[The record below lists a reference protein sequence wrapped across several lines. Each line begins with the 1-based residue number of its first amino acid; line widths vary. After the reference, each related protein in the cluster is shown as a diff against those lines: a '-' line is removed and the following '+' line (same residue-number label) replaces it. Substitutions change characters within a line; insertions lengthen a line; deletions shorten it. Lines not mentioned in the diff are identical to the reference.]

1 MGYAG
6 RPRQR
11 PIGLTGGQIALDGDF
26 SDVPIEQ
33 EDHRQSV
40 GAVRYPELEE
50 GQNTK
55 YIQVIIETHKIAQDA
70 DPNNIDSLYDC
81 LNRYI
86 QMCRDYDVKL
96 TNMGAYQACGLSR
109 PTVDRW
115 ASGKFRT
122 SNPEYMQFAQLIR
135 AVCSEYREILMAE
148 GKIHPVTGI
157 WWQKNYDQFSDQP
170 MLSPDSYDDK
180 DDAVTSEEIREKYA
194 NMPDE

>member
-1 MGYAG
+1 MGNAG
-6 RPRQR
+6 RPRHR
-11 PIGLTGGQIALDGDF
+11 PIGLTNGQMAIDGEF
-26 SDVPIEQ
+26 TEVPVSR
-33 EDHRQSV
+33 EDNRQSV
-40 GAVRYPELEE
+40 GSVRYPELED
-50 GQNTK
+50 GLNTK
-55 YIQVIIETHKIAQDA
+55 YIQVIIETHRIAQDA

-115 ASGKFRT
+115 ASGKFRA
-122 SNPEYMQFAQLIR
+122 SNPEYMQFAQTIR

-157 WWQKNYDQFSDQP
+157 WWQKNYDSFSDQP
-170 MLSPDSYDDK
+170 SLAPEAYDDK
-180 DDAVTSEEIREKYA
+180 EDTATGEEIKQKYKDL
-194 NMPDE
+194 PDE